1 MDLGFELYQTVG
13 AVKAALSSASEA
25 PLRFCRGGVAIDA
38 TVTRRDFERWIAPD
52 LARIESAL
60 DETLSRAKI
69 GPDRIDAVFMTGGTS
84 HTPAL
89 RNIFETRF
97 GAKKLHFDNPF
108 QSVAAGLALLA
119 ADRRRR
125 AENAP
130 HHKRMRAEH

>member
-1 MDLGFELYQTVG
+1 M
-13 AVKAALSSASEA
+13 
-25 PLRFCRGGVAIDA
+25 AIDA

-60 DETLSRAKI
+60 DDTLLRAKM
-69 GPDRIDAVFMTGGTS
+69 GPNEIDAVFMTGGTS

-89 RNIFETRF
+89 RKIFETRF

-125 AENAP
+125 AENPARQ
-130 HHKRMRAEH
+130 KRIVTDH